1 MRDSMTV
8 TDKKA
13 YWVTPSGIIKKVPNA
28 QIKKKEF
35 QGRKNSHRARST
47 SRRSSPSPTVG
58 PNIAVPNKE
67 EVIRLYSSL
76 ASCSSKPAILALV

>member
-1 MRDSMTV
+1 MQDSMTV

-13 YWVTPSGIIKKVPNA
+13 YWVTSSGIKKVPNA

-35 QGRKNSHRARST
+35 QGRKNSHTARST

-67 EVIRLYSSL
+67 EMICFYSSL